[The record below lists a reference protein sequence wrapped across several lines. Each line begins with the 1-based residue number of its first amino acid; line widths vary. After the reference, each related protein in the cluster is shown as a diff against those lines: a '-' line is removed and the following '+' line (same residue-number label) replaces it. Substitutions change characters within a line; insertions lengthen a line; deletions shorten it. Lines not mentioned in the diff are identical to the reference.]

1 MNKDLT
7 DLKYTPSR
15 IRRTNRKIYRQIL
28 LESETIG
35 QGNFNAIAVK
45 DFARLFELYDL
56 HFFDRYF
63 HNKHNGNIFFRL
75 SERMTKAGG
84 KIAYAKGTDIY
95 TIYLSTALIF
105 QTFGGVTREVTVNG
119 IVCHDR
125 LDATMRILEHE
136 IIHLIELVFFD
147 STSCSKPRFKR
158 LSQNIFGHTA
168 VTHRLVTQAEL
179 AQEQHNMGV
188 WSTVS
193 FEYGGETHRGII
205 SRITKRATVMVRDRA
220 GDFRDLQ
227 GARYSKYYIP
237 LEDLTHVRSACQT
250 ING

>member
-1 MNKDLT
+1 MKKDLT
-7 DLKYTPSR
+7 NLKYTPIR

-28 LESETIG
+28 RESENID

-63 HNKHNGNIFFRL
+63 HNQYNGKIFFRL
-75 SERMTKAGG
+75 SERMTSAGG
-84 KIAYAKGTDIY
+84 KIAYAKGTDAY

-105 QTFGGVTREVTVNG
+105 QTFGGVTREITVNG
-119 IVCHDR
+119 IVCRDR
-125 LDATMRILEHE
+125 LEATMRILEHE
-136 IIHLIELVFFD
+136 VIHLLELVFFD

-158 LSQNIFGHTA
+158 LCQNIFGHTE

-179 AQEQHNMGV
+179 AQEQHNLEVG
-188 WSTVS
+188 STVS
-193 FEYGGETHRGII
+193 FEYSGETYRGVI

-227 GARYSKYYIP
+227 GARYNKYYIP
-237 LEDLTHVRSACQT
+237 LEDLKQVRSRRARR
-250 ING
+250 

>member
-1 MNKDLT
+1 MKKDLIN
-7 DLKYTPSR
+7 LKYTPVR

-28 LESETIG
+28 QESENID
-35 QGNFNAIAVK
+35 QGNFNAIAIK

-63 HNKHNGNIFFRL
+63 HNGHNGKIFFRL

-84 KIAYAKGTDIY
+84 KIAYAKDTDVY

-119 IVCHDR
+119 IVCRDR
-125 LDATMRILEHE
+125 LEATMRILEHE
-136 IIHLIELVFFD
+136 IIHLLELVFFD
-147 STSCSKPRFKR
+147 STSCSKPRFKH
-158 LSQNIFGHTA
+158 LCQNIFGHTE

-179 AQEQHNMGV
+179 AQEQHNLGIG
-188 WSTVS
+188 STVS

-227 GARYSKYYIP
+227 GDRYSKYYIP
-237 LEDLTHVRSACQT
+237 LEDLKHVRSRRARR
-250 ING
+250 

>member
-1 MNKDLT
+1 MKKDLT
-7 DLKYTPSR
+7 NLKNTPTR
-15 IRRTNRKIYRQIL
+15 IQRTNRKIYRQIL
-28 LESETIG
+28 RESENMD

-63 HNKHNGNIFFRL
+63 HNQYNGKIFFRL

-119 IVCHDR
+119 IICRDR
-125 LDATMRILEHE
+125 LEATMRILEHE
-136 IIHLIELVFFD
+136 IIHLLELVFFD

-158 LSQNIFGHTA
+158 LSQNIFSHTE

-179 AQEQHNMGV
+179 AQEQHNLGV
-188 WSTVS
+188 GSTVS
-193 FEYGGETHRGII
+193 FEYGGDTHRGVI
-205 SRITKRATVMVRDRA
+205 SCITKRATVMVRDRA

-227 GARYSKYYIP
+227 GDRYSKYYIP
-237 LEDLTHVRSACQT
+237 LENLKHVRSRRARR
-250 ING
+250 

>member
-1 MNKDLT
+1 MKKDLT
-7 DLKYTPSR
+7 NLKYTPTR

-28 LESETIG
+28 RESENID
-35 QGNFNAIAVK
+35 QGNFNAIAIK

-63 HNKHNGNIFFRL
+63 HNQYNGKIFFRL

-84 KIAYAKGTDIY
+84 KITYAKGTDVY

-105 QTFGGVTREVTVNG
+105 QTFGEVTREITVNG

-125 LDATMRILEHE
+125 LEATMRILEHE
-136 IIHLIELVFFD
+136 VIHLLELVFFD
-147 STSCSKPRFKR
+147 STSCSKPRFKH
-158 LSQNIFGHTA
+158 LSQNIFGHTE

-179 AQEQHNMGV
+179 AQEQHNLGV
-188 WSTVS
+188 GSKVS
-193 FEYGGETHRGII
+193 FEYSGETYRGVI

-227 GARYSKYYIP
+227 GDRYSKYYIP
-237 LEDLTHVRSACQT
+237 LEDLKHVRSRRARR
-250 ING
+250 